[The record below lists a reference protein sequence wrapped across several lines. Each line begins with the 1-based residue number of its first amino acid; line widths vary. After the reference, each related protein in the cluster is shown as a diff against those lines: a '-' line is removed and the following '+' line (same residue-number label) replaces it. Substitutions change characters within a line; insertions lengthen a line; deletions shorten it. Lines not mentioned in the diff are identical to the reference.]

1 MSSWLALPK
10 TLRLA
15 SASFCLAQIRV
26 WTVEIPQ
33 SKFFTGGTMKSF
45 IVSLF
50 DFKFDTFITKSVAS
64 VLYAITTVLVAL
76 GTVIVMIL
84 AIAEGFILLFPLA
97 PIAGLLTLTILRV
110 AYESSIALV
119 TIAVN
124 TKK

>member
-1 MSSWLALPK
+1 
-10 TLRLA
+10 
-15 SASFCLAQIRV
+15 
-26 WTVEIPQ
+26 
-33 SKFFTGGTMKSF
+33 MKSF